1 MKLGFGLYRQSLTQD
16 NFRFARQVG
25 ASHVVVHL
33 VDYFGGTNPSLSR
46 GDDRR
51 GWGIT
56 RNQGK
61 LWELEELMS
70 IRKEIE
76 SHGLVW
82 EAIENFDPSHWHD
95 VLLDGP
101 KKQEQLED
109 LKIMIRNIGKAGIPI
124 MGYNFSIAGVWGWTT
139 QAVGRGQARS
149 LVFDSNDV
157 DLSMPMPNGM
167 AWNMTYEPDAPEG
180 NVAPVSSHELWQRLE
195 AFLQAIVPIA
205 EENGV
210 RLAAHPDDPPVEELR
225 GTARLVNQPEK
236 YERLLDIVPSRSNA
250 LEYCLG
256 SVQEMSGGDLY
267 ANLDQFSKAGNIAYV
282 HARNVKGK
290 VPRYQE
296 VFIDEGDIDIAKAL
310 SILYRNGYDGVIIPD
325 HTPEMSC
332 TAPWH
337 AGMSY
342 AMGYLRATL
351 ESVTGQRLP

>member
-1 MKLGFGLYRQSLTQD
+1 MKLGFGLYRQSLTRD

-25 ASHVVVHL
+25 ATHVVVHL
-33 VDYFGGTNPSLSR
+33 VDYFGGRNPSLSR

-61 LWELEELMS
+61 LWSLEELIS

-95 VLLDGP
+95 ILLDGP
-101 KKQEQLED
+101 QKQAQLED
-109 LKIMIRNIGKAGIPI
+109 LKTMIRNIGKAGIPI
-124 MGYNFSIAGVWGWTT
+124 MGYNFSIAGVWGWTK
-139 QAVGRGQARS
+139 QPVGRGQAES
-149 LVFDSNDV
+149 LVFDSDDV
-157 DLSMPMPNGM
+157 DLNMPIPNGM
-167 AWNMTYEPDAPEG
+167 AWNMTYDPDAPEG
-180 NVAPVSSHELWQRLE
+180 NVPRVNDQELWERLE
-195 AFLQAIVPIA
+195 TFLEAIVPVA
-205 EENGV
+205 EECGV

-225 GTARLVNQPEK
+225 GTARRVNQPEK
-236 YERLLDIVPSRSNA
+236 YQRLLDLFPSRSNA

-256 SVQEMSGGDLY
+256 SVQEMSSGDLY
-267 ANLDQFSKAGNIAYV
+267 SNLDQFSKAGNIAYV

-296 VFIDEGDIDIAKAL
+296 VFIDEGDIDMFEVL
-310 SILYRNGYDGVIIPD
+310 RILHRNGFDGVVIPD

-332 TAPWH
+332 SAPWH
-337 AGMSY
+337 AGMAY
-342 AMGYLRATL
+342 AMGYLRAAL
-351 ESVTGQRLP
+351 ENVTAQRF